1 MTYLVFTVSQCTTD
15 VQYERLR
22 MTVARRRGRTL
33 HQERVNRRLRQQI
46 SQEAVE
52 SLSLVSIVKHVIIGT
67 KAFLRLVLVRDEVE
81 MVEEDS

>member
-1 MTYLVFTVSQCTTD
+1 MCQSATD
-15 VQYERLR
+15 VQYERLW
-22 MTVARRRGRTL
+22 MTVARWCGRTL